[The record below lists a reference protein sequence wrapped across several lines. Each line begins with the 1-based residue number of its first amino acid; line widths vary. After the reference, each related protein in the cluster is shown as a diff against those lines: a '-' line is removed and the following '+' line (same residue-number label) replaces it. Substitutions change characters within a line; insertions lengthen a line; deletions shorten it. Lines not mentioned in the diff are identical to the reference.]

1 MDDYVKRKPTLFES
15 FMVFLW
21 FLCEGKKVIKMEL
34 FLFHRYTDMESEDYS
49 FYQGLVFL
57 TENNV
62 SDLGYDL
69 TFSTEVRMKLNLTHV
84 QLLRVNHNE
93 FHRKTEFF
101 GTK

>member
-1 MDDYVKRKPTLFES
+1 
-15 FMVFLW
+15 
-21 FLCEGKKVIKMEL
+21 
-34 FLFHRYTDMESEDYS
+34 MESEDYS

-93 FHRKTEFF
+93 FHRKN
-101 GTK
+101 